1 MVYYLDPEFDPKKL
15 TKAELRS
22 IMASHGI
29 LDLPPP
35 SSKKDEL
42 LDLFNKEIISKR
54 KSILETQKNIKAKS
68 DGIVFLDESSRPSPK
83 KPKKSKQSRNDIMET
98 MSDIESSPLPVKRNE
113 NLISRPETPLNVS
126 TYKLVSRLENL
137 EGKKAPKRKQDEN
150 NGKNLLFKSLGTFSI
165 LGVLILYIYFKYW
178 FMWPTYTNDQ
188 FKALEHEP
196 VLFLNCPYP
205 KNSLIGSCSDG
216 KLYCASGY
224 IKRRNWLGF
233 GSSCII
239 DKERLSLIQSIKK
252 KIVFELQTRLGIDQ
266 CYNSSSPAISKAKL
280 HDIILN
286 YFKSMKL
293 KIFSEYFDICLRS
306 LIQEG
311 TQIEELHMYYKT
323 SFSFRLIIFLGIMR
337 KMKEY
342 ITKLRNLYSLTTVG

>member
-29 LDLPPP
+29 LELPPP
-35 SSKKDEL
+35 SAKKDEL
-42 LDLFNKEIISKR
+42 LDLFNKSIVSKR
-54 KSILETQKNIKAKS
+54 KSILESQKNIKAKS

-83 KPKKSKQSRNDIMET
+83 KIKKSKHLNNNIMET
-98 MSDIESSPLPVKRNE
+98 TSDIESSPLPVQRNE
-113 NLISRPETPLNVS
+113 NLVSRPETPLNVS

-137 EGKKAPKRKQDEN
+137 QGKQLSKKKDDEN
-150 NGKNLLFKSLGTFSI
+150 NGKILIFKSFGAFSV
-165 LGVLILYIYFKYW
+165 LAVLITYIYFKYW
-178 FMWPTYTNDQ
+178 FMWPIYTNDQ
-188 FKALEHEP
+188 FKNLEHKP

-216 KLYCASGY
+216 KLYCESGY

-239 DKERLSLIQSIKK
+239 DKDRLSLIQSIKK
-252 KIVFELQTRLGIDQ
+252 KIVFELQTRLGIYQ
-266 CYNSSSPAISKAKL
+266 CYNSSLPAISKANL

-293 KIFSEYFDICLRS
+293 KTFSEYFDICLRS
-306 LIQEG
+306 LIQDG
-311 TQIEELHMYYKT
+311 TQIIELQRYHKT
-323 SFSFRLIIFLGIMR
+323 SFSIGVIIF
-337 KMKEY
+337 
-342 ITKLRNLYSLTTVG
+342 

>member
-1 MVYYLDPEFDPKKL
+1 MDFIAISNGPGFVSSIMVYYLDPEFDPKKL

-35 SSKKDEL
+35 SAKKDEL
-42 LDLFNKEIISKR
+42 LDLFEKEIVSKR
-54 KSILETQKNIKAKS
+54 KSILESLKNIKAKS

-83 KPKKSKQSRNDIMET
+83 KPKKTKQAKEFISEPTSGIKP
-98 MSDIESSPLPVKRNE
+98 SPSPVKKNE
-113 NLISRPETPLNVS
+113 NSISRPETPLNVS

-137 EGKKAPKRKQDEN
+137 QGKIEPKRKNDKN
-150 NGKNLLFKSLGTFSI
+150 NGKIILFQSLGIFSAFVI
-165 LGVLILYIYFKYW
+165 LITYIYFKYW
-178 FMWPTYTNDQ
+178 FFWPTYTDDQ
-188 FKALEHEP
+188 FKALEQKP
-196 VLFLNCPYP
+196 ILFLKCPYP

-216 KLYCASGY
+216 KLYCSSGY

-239 DKERLSLIQSIKK
+239 DKERLGLIQSIKK
-252 KIVFELQTRLGIDQ
+252 KIVIELQTRLGIDL

-293 KIFSEYFDICLRS
+293 KTFSEYFDICLRS
-306 LIQEG
+306 LIQEDS
-311 TQIEELHMYYKT
+311 QIVEMRRYYKKV
-323 SFSFRLIIFLGIMR
+323 L
-337 KMKEY
+337 
-342 ITKLRNLYSLTTVG
+342 

>member
-1 MVYYLDPEFDPKKL
+1 MVYYLDPEFDSKKL

-35 SSKKDEL
+35 SAKKDEL
-42 LDLFNKEIISKR
+42 LNLFNKEIVSKR
-54 KSILETQKNIKAKS
+54 KSILESQKNIKAKS
-68 DGIVFLDESSRPSPK
+68 DGIVFLDESSRPSPN
-83 KPKKSKQSRNDIMET
+83 KPKNSKKINVSNKEDTSYSDKSHS
-98 MSDIESSPLPVKRNE
+98 PVKKTE

-137 EGKKAPKRKQDEN
+137 QGETMFRRKEKQIDE
-150 NGKNLLFKSLGTFSI
+150 KPILFKSIGAIS
-165 LGVLILYIYFKYW
+165 VLTALVTYIYFKYW
-178 FMWPTYTNDQ
+178 FFWPTYTVEQ
-188 FKALEHEP
+188 FKALDHKP
-196 VLFLNCPYP
+196 FLFLKCPYP
-205 KNSLIGSCSDG
+205 NNSLIGSCSDG

-224 IKRRNWLGF
+224 IKIRNWLGF
-233 GSSCII
+233 GSSCSI

-252 KIVFELQTRLGIDQ
+252 KTVFELQSRLGIDQ
-266 CYNSSSPAISKAKL
+266 CYNSATPAISKAKL

-293 KIFSEYFDICLRS
+293 KTFTEYFDICLRS

-311 TQIEELHMYYKT
+311 TEIVEIRRYHENSLSMCNN
-323 SFSFRLIIFLGIMR
+323 IF
-337 KMKEY
+337 
-342 ITKLRNLYSLTTVG
+342 